1 MLKIFDIFTNVITN
15 EIRQKC
21 YIYSNYPLFFIII
34 IIERNFC
41 NWPTLYFSLI
51 QEYFCNNNLI
61 SCTKLFRYIYLK
73 IFCSIFLP
81 PTFNSQILWLQKVFT
96 RQFYLYLLCNYYLNW
111 YYLISCKYFTHI
123 VFQYMIIKIGYW
135 EF

>member
-73 IFCSIFLP
+73 IFCSNFSSSN
-81 PTFNSQILWLQKVFT
+81 F
-96 RQFYLYLLCNYYLNW
+96 QFSNIVITKSICAPLYLLCNYYLNW

-123 VFQYMIIKIGYW
+123 VFQYMITKIGYW

>member
-73 IFCSIFLP
+73 IFCSNFSSSN
-81 PTFNSQILWLQKVFT
+81 F
-96 RQFYLYLLCNYYLNW
+96 QFSNIVITKSICAPLYLLSNYYLNW